1 MNDEATIDD
10 SCLCVQE
17 GKKKMEV
24 LKRIINIRGGYGHG
38 GRKQVMLPK
47 RAYSQYVEM

>member
-1 MNDEATIDD
+1 MTVVYVFKKE
-10 SCLCVQE
+10 
-17 GKKKMEV
+17 KKKMEV